1 MIKFKKI
8 KILNL
13 VSFKFF
19 ILLLF
24 LYIYLLFFN
33 LNKKQIYKMKVCI
46 CTIGKLENLYIREY
60 LDYYKKLGVDEIYVY
75 DNNEINDESFET
87 VIFDYIKTNFV
98 NIIDYRGFPRPQN
111 RMMNSC
117 YKMNY
122 LKYDWIIFNDIDE
135 FLYLKNYS
143 NIKNF
148 LNEYKFNKCK
158 ITYLNFIFYTDNN
171 NLHFENKTVISRFK
185 ERCLSNKKYW
195 GKSILRGN
203 ISRLNITSA
212 HYITSKI
219 PVCNGAG
226 EMNKKFSIDSEY
238 YYFKHY
244 SFKSTEEYCNK
255 LNRGNVAFDNNR
267 HKKLSKIHMYFNY
280 NKITIDKINMLENK
294 TGINL
299 NYFRNKLNNFSKN
312 ENRNYIYNY

>member
-1 MIKFKKI
+1 MMIKFKKI

-33 LNKKQIYKMKVCI
+33 LNKKQTYKMKVCI

-60 LDYYKKLGVDEIYVY
+60 LDYYKKLGVDKIYIY

-158 ITYLNFIFYTDNN
+158 IIYLNFIFYTDNN

-185 ERCLSNKKYW
+185 ERCLSNKKY
-195 GKSILRGN
+195 
-203 ISRLNITSA
+203 
-212 HYITSKI
+212 
-219 PVCNGAG
+219 
-226 EMNKKFSIDSEY
+226 NKQNSS
-238 YYFKHY
+238 
-244 SFKSTEEYCNK
+244 
-255 LNRGNVAFDNNR
+255 
-267 HKKLSKIHMYFNY
+267 M
-280 NKITIDKINMLENK
+280 
-294 TGINL
+294 
-299 NYFRNKLNNFSKN
+299 
-312 ENRNYIYNY
+312 